1 MPRRGRRSKAK
12 PLMIDQLEPS
22 LEEKCAY
29 YLAKGLPPDA
39 DTFDR
44 VCCEAMANYLAIG
57 LANADRRAGGGSIS
71 WDLRRQV
78 DAWGAQHPSRNLR
91 GGVSR
96 QKSTPPWFILKLVF
110 PS

>member
-1 MPRRGRRSKAK
+1 MIVAAREIAQAEIDANRQRETCQAMLPSRLPQKEPPPMPRRGRRSKAK

-44 VCCEAMANYLAIG
+44 VCYEAMANYLAIG
-57 LANADRRAGGGSIS
+57 LKKPDPQG
-71 WDLRRQV
+71 
-78 DAWGAQHPSRNLR
+78 
-91 GGVSR
+91 
-96 QKSTPPWFILKLVF
+96 
-110 PS
+110 